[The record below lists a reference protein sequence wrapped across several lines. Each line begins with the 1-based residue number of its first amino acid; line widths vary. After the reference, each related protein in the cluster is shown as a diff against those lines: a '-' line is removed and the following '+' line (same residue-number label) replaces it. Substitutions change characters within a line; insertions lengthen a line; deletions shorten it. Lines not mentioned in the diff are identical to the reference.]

1 MNRRQALKIIGLRED
16 DITEDKLKKEYR
28 AKILEFHPDKNKA
41 PDAAAKFIEIQEA
54 FSVLKESDSES
65 ENGIDSDE
73 YRGESYNDLLKKF
86 MSTVFQEESPL
97 VAKIVEIICKKICL
111 ILEHSSDH
119 IIGYLR
125 NINRDTLKTIHSF
138 LSKYSGVFHLS
149 SDIFEK
155 IEEILQH
162 VNTELTVDE
171 YIVLN
176 PTLEDLMSEE
186 NIYILK
192 YLDRSYLVPLWQ
204 HEMVFDISGQNL
216 VVKNYPI
223 LPENM
228 ELDECNILTVR
239 LQYHL
244 QELWG
249 REVKVDIGG
258 KLFTITGNMLK
269 MTGEPQHIEYCD
281 LGVPYNNTDNVLDA
295 SQRQS
300 IIFMVTVVND
310 PLKEYYPI

>member
-1 MNRRQALKIIGLRED
+1 MNRRQALKILGLRED
-16 DITEDKLKKEYR
+16 EFTEDILKKEYR

-54 FSVLKESDSES
+54 FYFLKDS
-65 ENGIDSDE
+65 DSDE

-86 MSTVFQEESPL
+86 MSTVFREESPL
-97 VAKIVEIICKKICL
+97 VAKIVEIICKKICF

-119 IIGYLR
+119 IIEYLR
-125 NINRDTLKTIHSF
+125 NINRDTLAKIYSV
-138 LSKYSGVFHLS
+138 LSKYRGVFHLS

-155 IEEILQH
+155 IEGMLRQ
-162 VNTELTVDE
+162 VNAELTVDE

-204 HEMVFDISGQNL
+204 HEMVFDVSGQNL
-216 VVKNYPI
+216 VVKNFPI

-228 ELDECNILTVR
+228 ELDECNVLTVR

-244 QELWG
+244 QELWD
-249 REVKVDIGG
+249 REVAVEIGG
-258 KLFTITGNMLK
+258 KKFLIAGNTLK
-269 MTGEPQHIEYCD
+269 MTGETQQIEYWD
-281 LGVPYNNTDNVLDA
+281 LGVPYNNVDNVLDTL
-295 SQRQS
+295 QKQPVVL
-300 IIFMVTVVND
+300 MVTVVN
-310 PLKEYYPI
+310 K

>member
-1 MNRRQALKIIGLRED
+1 MNRKQALNILGLRED
-16 DITEDKLKKEYR
+16 DEITEDKLKKEYR

-54 FSVLKESDSES
+54 FSVLKDS
-65 ENGIDSDE
+65 DSDE

-86 MSTVFQEESPL
+86 MSTVFREESPL

-111 ILEHSSDH
+111 IVEHSSDH

-125 NINRDTLKTIHSF
+125 NINRDTLAKIYSV
-138 LSKYSGVFHLS
+138 LSKYRGVFHLS

-155 IEEILQH
+155 IEAILRQPR
-162 VNTELTVDE
+162 ELMVDE

-216 VVKNYPI
+216 VVRNFPI

-249 REVKVDIGG
+249 REVSVEIGG
-258 KLFTITGNMLK
+258 KQFSISGNMLRIK
-269 MTGEPQHIEYCD
+269 GEPQQIEYCD
-281 LGVPYNNTDNVLDA
+281 VGVPYNNMENVLDT
-295 SQRQS
+295 SQKQPVV
-300 IIFMVTVVND
+300 FMVTVVND
-310 PLKEYYPI
+310 VSK

>member
-1 MNRRQALKIIGLRED
+1 MNRKQALNILGLRED
-16 DITEDKLKKEYR
+16 DEITEDKLKKEYR

-54 FSVLKESDSES
+54 YSVLKES
-65 ENGIDSDE
+65 DSDE

-86 MSTVFQEESPL
+86 MSTVFREESPL

-111 ILEHSSDH
+111 IVEHSSDH

-125 NINRDTLKTIHSF
+125 NINRDTLAKIYSV
-138 LSKYSGVFHLS
+138 LSKYRGVFHLS

-155 IEEILQH
+155 IEEILRQP
-162 VNTELTVDE
+162 NERMVDE

-176 PTLEDLMSEE
+176 PTLDDLMSEE

-204 HEMVFDISGQNL
+204 HEMVFDVSGQNL
-216 VVKNYPI
+216 VVRNFPI

-228 ELDECNILTVR
+228 ELDECNVLTVR

-249 REVKVDIGG
+249 REVEVEIGG
-258 KLFTITGNMLK
+258 KRFSIGGNMLR
-269 MTGEPQHIEYCD
+269 MTDETQQIEYWD
-281 LGVPYNNTDNVLDA
+281 LGVPYNNMDNVLDT
-295 SQRQS
+295 SQRQPVVL
-300 IIFMVTVVND
+300 MVTVVND
-310 PLKEYYPI
+310 VSK